1 MVVQKRKQCRCV
13 EFRVGL
19 KTGHKF
25 HCTQQNFIILVR
37 RQSIGMQF
45 IRSLCLRIIL
55 MCELNNDYVIML
67 SLFLNV
73 NRIGVLRLQLPVW
86 SCITG
91 GRFNPHMPEWRIM
104 VRQSAPLWWVSFLWV
119 TIFVFLITRAIIMWD
134 IEDFRDYDFLLS
146 RRYFHPSSH

>member
-1 MVVQKRKQCRCV
+1 MQHEINMMTQLVKVYRLKIYTCRIILQHFQYTCLYCQLQYFFLINNCLSLVVQKRKQCRCV

-37 RQSIGMQF
+37 RQSIGMQC

-91 GRFNPHMPEWRIM
+91 GRFNPHMPE
-104 VRQSAPLWWVSFLWV
+104 
-119 TIFVFLITRAIIMWD
+119 
-134 IEDFRDYDFLLS
+134 
-146 RRYFHPSSH
+146 